1 MRQWLAMRS
10 PGNRLATNPVVPRRI
25 FEQGGANLV
34 RGALNVLGDPERT
47 LTGTRVAGRDVAVT
61 LRVVGE
67 YRMGD
72 RAPMS
77 DLMAR
82 NAGATRLP
90 ARMHRQY
97 PRRLL
102 LDNDRSEGRY
112 PVGGK
117 PVALSDIGLP
127 VFMVGTVTDHI
138 APWRSIYKSCIT

>member
-1 MRQWLAMRS
+1 MLS

-34 RGALNVLGDPERT
+34 RGALNVLGDLERT

-67 YRMGD
+67 YRVGD

-90 ARMHRQY
+90 ARMHSQY

-112 PVGGK
+112 PVGGRRQAGG
-117 PVALSDIGLP
+117 PERHRLARVHGRHRHRPRRALALDLQAASPD
-127 VFMVGTVTDHI
+127 
-138 APWRSIYKSCIT
+138 RS